1 MKDFIH
7 NFMEQNG
14 VPVQRTSAQC
24 MDYLQNTLGYS
35 FEVARGVLG
44 LAVARQYILVT
55 SVLPVKTYI
64 KTYN

>member
-1 MKDFIH
+1 MKNFIH

-14 VPVQRTSAQC
+14 VPVQRTSTQC

-44 LAVARQYILVT
+44 LAVARGYILVT
-55 SVLPVKTYI
+55 SVSPVKTY
-64 KTYN
+64 N